1 MNSLCIEKLLC
12 YYGTWATYRPGN
24 GAFNVRDIDP
34 SLCTHAIYSFVGINA
49 DATIKVLDPN
59 LDLEENGGK
68 GNIKKFVSLKSA
80 NPRLKTMVAIGGWNE
95 GSAKFSAVAAN
106 QELRVQFAENA
117 AAFCKKYGFDGL
129 DMDWEYPAQRDG
141 NPAIDRA
148 NFVLMLRELRLR

>member
-1 MNSLCIEKLLC
+1 M
-12 YYGTWATYRPGN
+12 
-24 GAFNVRDIDP
+24 
-34 SLCTHAIYSFVGINA
+34 GINA
-49 DATIKVLDPN
+49 DATIKVLDPY

-80 NPRLKTMVAIGGWNE
+80 NPKLKTMVAIGGWNE